1 MSLPSA
7 TTPACTQVTVFGLTL
22 YIPDSTNSDLQYLAY
37 LQIILMTLLITIFSL
52 LFSVIFCLGGMTY
65 TPFDTDDD
73 THRPDLWG
81 RTPLYAPT
89 PGYYLDRE
97 SIPSV
102 CPSPSPDEIL
112 NERSSP
118 LHQPQ
123 TREVGFLPVV
133 EHEDG
138 GTWDGQST
146 NCIHYQIEWRV
157 TLNNRVVTKDTE
169 QNLALPPS
177 SYWEKIN
184 EKAAGLLRRKI
195 ARDRRVRPDDT
206 TIVVSVK
213 DRSQRDL
220 TKRFESTDIDW
231 TTVEKQ
237 LLAWAHLYHLGK
249 KLLLQISIN
258 YIEDSGALLS
268 GSDKRGKSSTSKR
281 RLADRDAR
289 IDAEQSSGQYP
300 VWRDVYRVMRCPGPP
315 CRHEGQYCWQDPEG
329 KKHYRLKTHHMKALI
344 KYVEQGGDLETHDD
358 IPDSVREQLYAEENQ
373 RFEKKK
379 KCSDNS
385 TIGSICP
392 PININNFLPAGS
404 SQQLMPSP
412 VANEASRAMS
422 ACAEPIIVHGLLDV
436 AVGEYTEWQQSRV
449 SNEAFRDNITKARDV
464 TLENCL
470 DLMQVY
476 EDQDPDFF
484 VKRGVKVGAARR
496 FVRDIGRWVNR
507 RGENTRQETII
518 N

>member
-1 MSLPSA
+1 M
-7 TTPACTQVTVFGLTL
+7 
-22 YIPDSTNSDLQYLAY
+22 
-37 LQIILMTLLITIFSL
+37 
-52 LFSVIFCLGGMTY
+52 
-65 TPFDTDDD
+65 
-73 THRPDLWG
+73 
-81 RTPLYAPT
+81 
-89 PGYYLDRE
+89 
-97 SIPSV
+97 
-102 CPSPSPDEIL
+102 
-112 NERSSP
+112 
-118 LHQPQ
+118 
-123 TREVGFLPVV
+123 GFLPVV

-184 EKAAGLLRRKI
+184 EKAASLLRRKI

-300 VWRDVYRVMRCPGPP
+300 TENTPYEGPHQI
-315 CRHEGQYCWQDPEG
+315 CGAR
-329 KKHYRLKTHHMKALI
+329 
-344 KYVEQGGDLETHDD
+344 GDLETHDD

-379 KCSDNS
+379 KASDNS

-404 SQQLMPSP
+404 SQQSMPSL
-412 VANEASRAMS
+412 VANEASHALS
-422 ACAEPIIVHGLLDV
+422 ACAEPIIVHGLLD
-436 AVGEYTEWQQSRV
+436 QSRV

-464 TLENCL
+464 TLESCL

-496 FVRDIGRWVNR
+496 FVRDIGHWVNR